1 MTITNIYKNNEF
13 IASAVFVGRLY
24 QDLFMQKKFE
34 ILTVQFQAVYFTVD
48 GYRSYRYLQ
57 VFVRFAVLQPHW
69 KTAYEDSVYI
79 HYMDIYKYGQRK

>member
-34 ILTVQFQAVYFTVD
+34 IITAQFQAVYFTVD
-48 GYRSYRYLQ
+48 RYRSYRY
-57 VFVRFAVLQPHW
+57 
-69 KTAYEDSVYI
+69 
-79 HYMDIYKYGQRK
+79 